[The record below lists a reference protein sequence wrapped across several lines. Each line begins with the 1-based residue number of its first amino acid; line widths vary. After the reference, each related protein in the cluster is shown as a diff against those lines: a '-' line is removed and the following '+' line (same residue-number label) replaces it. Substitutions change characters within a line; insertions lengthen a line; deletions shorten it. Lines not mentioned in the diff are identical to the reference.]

1 MTTDPSK
8 IQNPKS
14 KIVSVSQPLVG
25 VSPLEFLQQAQG
37 QPRFYWN
44 DHDPITFAGMGVA
57 AELFAWGPHRF
68 EQIQAQA
75 RELFAGAVV
84 DVNGGTAVEPLAV
97 PRLFGGF
104 AFRDD
109 FMPDNTWAN
118 FHPAHFVLPHY
129 QLLAHGREAWLTI
142 NAQIPAE
149 EDPNE
154 LIPALREALAAKA
167 EELQEKG
174 QGTRDKGHS
183 ALRTQP
189 SALSYPMSEGQWAE
203 LIGQATAA
211 IRAGQF
217 QKVVLSRL
225 AELRLEKPVDVV
237 QALAYLDAQY
247 PECYRFLFEPRPHH
261 AFYGATP
268 ELLTRVVGT
277 AVETMGMAGS
287 ARRGNTPG
295 EDKGLAMDLMSS
307 VKDRHEHQLVVE
319 SIQRRLAP
327 LTTELDVPTRP
338 KIYTLSNIHHLY
350 TPIQGTLAEAS
361 GVLPVVAALHPT
373 PALGGTPREAAMQ
386 FIQATEPVSRGW
398 YAAPVGWIDHQLD
411 GVFGV
416 AIRSAVA
423 QENKVWAY
431 AGAGIVAQSV
441 AEQEWQETQVKFRP
455 MFNALGVGG

>member
-1 MTTDPSK
+1 
-8 IQNPKS
+8 
-14 KIVSVSQPLVG
+14 
-25 VSPLEFLQQAQG
+25 
-37 QPRFYWN
+37 
-44 DHDPITFAGMGVA
+44 
-57 AELFAWGPHRF
+57 
-68 EQIQAQA
+68 
-75 RELFAGAVV
+75 
-84 DVNGGTAVEPLAV
+84 
-97 PRLFGGF
+97 
-104 AFRDD
+104 
-109 FMPDNTWAN
+109 MPDNTWAN

-129 QLLAHGREAWLTI
+129 QLLAHGRDAWLTI

-149 EDPNE
+149 EDPAE
-154 LIPALREALAAKA
+154 LIPALREALAEKA
-167 EELQEKG
+167 EELQGSRGAGE
-174 QGTRDKGHS
+174 QGRGS
-183 ALRTQP
+183 ALRTQN

-203 LIGQATAA
+203 LVGQATAA
-211 IRAGQF
+211 IQAGQF

-277 AVETMGMAGS
+277 AVETMGLAGS

-327 LTTELDVPTRP
+327 LTTELDVPARP
-338 KIYTLSNIHHLY
+338 KIYTLSNIHHLH

-361 GVLPVVAALHPT
+361 GVLPVVAVLHPT